1 MALRGLVLALLQLSA
16 AFRPAFHPPQRRIAL
31 SATGSAAVADVSDG
45 FLTPQQIKTL
55 RREIDNRRRR
65 RTLPWGQL
73 AAGEG
78 VDDAPF
84 SDAIVAAATTG
95 CETTEFFEVSGPS
108 DQDAKRWPEIA
119 FAPASLRPQLSSR
132 EMLAGKHRHRRAR

>member
-1 MALRGLVLALLQLSA
+1 ML
-16 AFRPAFHPPQRRIAL
+16 
-31 SATGSAAVADVSDG
+31 
-45 FLTPQQIKTL
+45 
-55 RREIDNRRRR
+55 
-65 RTLPWGQL
+65 
-73 AAGEG
+73 EG